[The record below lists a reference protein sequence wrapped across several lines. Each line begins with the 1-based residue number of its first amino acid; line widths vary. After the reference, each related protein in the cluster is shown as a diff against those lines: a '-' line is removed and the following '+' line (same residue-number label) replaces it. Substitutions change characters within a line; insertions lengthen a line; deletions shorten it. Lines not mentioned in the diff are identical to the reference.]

1 MRFNRNQFEALSKY
15 FSDLSKILVAS
26 AVIGFFIPSR
36 EAIITLPIFTTGSL
50 VAILCLVLSLNLL
63 KDTRP

>member
-1 MRFNRNQFEALSKY
+1 MKLSRVQLEALSKY

-36 EAIITLPIFTTGSL
+36 EGIITLPIFTVGSL
-50 VAILCLVLSLNLL
+50 VAVLCLILSLNLL
-63 KDTRP
+63 KDARP